1 MATIRI
7 AKELLP
13 TRSNTGI
20 SGGFYPIREN
30 SIERSRPRS
39 RSRDACSRLSDLRDP
54 EIEQAG
60 LARDGDFKKKKQV
73 TCSGKLRD
81 CVLTS
86 RKGFKGRLLP
96 YLAYQS
102 VGVIYGEIGTN
113 PLYVYSSTFMSEPS
127 HEDLV
132 GVLSG
137 KEVSMLLSKFG
148 KIVYTK

>member
-1 MATIRI
+1 
-7 AKELLP
+7 
-13 TRSNTGI
+13 
-20 SGGFYPIREN
+20 
-30 SIERSRPRS
+30 
-39 RSRDACSRLSDLRDP
+39 
-54 EIEQAG
+54 
-60 LARDGDFKKKKQV
+60 
-73 TCSGKLRD
+73 LRD

-113 PLYVYSSTFMSEPS
+113 PHYVYSSTFMSEPS

-137 KEVSMLLSKFG
+137 KEVSMLLSNSG
-148 KIVYTK
+148 KIVYTKPNTQTPYPINHIPLSEHFLA